1 MPMPCIMKP
10 ECISIGSICEV
21 GWSGLPKWMFAFSW
35 ALDNWIIGADS
46 SKHFDKDRH
55 HIFLV
60 TSLASNK
67 ALLFLNP
74 NFTISHDLRGF
85 THLAKETDCPL
96 SIVVRK
102 AIPTCPCCVKIGS
115 TRICTHKPGERVVFP
130 VCLSVYTKKNRWHT
144 TWPRSQPN
152 SPTRTFF
159 ALSGVWHPWQV
170 PFYFKSHFLRPAQ
183 SAGVKPTQ
191 VSQTVQTFLCVSS
204 LMLPENWLKWWTHHG
219 YALFKCAVE
228 LKHTSDWRKKGIE
241 MVNDVPYDTRD
252 VQDVVIASPF
262 SIHVNHNFAPTW
274 NVTYTLPH
282 SCVFYPK
289 YNERIWCGTFLVVT
303 THSGTTFPFGQSLPL
318 SIVVCA
324 SEGAVHMVAGVLWHF
339 DTEAPPKTKVEGG
352 PGQTDWKLQP
362 FAFDLCENMY
372 VHVIYCISRFWV
384 SNPTKNCIDYQYQM
398 KEVFLIHPS
407 FWTLNKS
414 WRSLGM
420 FWN

>member
-1 MPMPCIMKP
+1 MHYETRVHFHWVNLWGRLKWVAQMNVCIFM
-10 ECISIGSICEV
+10 GS
-21 GWSGLPKWMFAFSW
+21 GQ
-35 ALDNWIIGADS
+35 LDYWGRFIKTFWQGSPPHLSCYIPGFQQSTAVS
-46 SKHFDKDRH
+46 QSTFH
-55 HIFLV
+55 
-60 TSLASNK
+60 
-67 ALLFLNP
+67 
-74 NFTISHDLRGF
+74 NFTWSSRFHPSSERNRLPSVHCSAQGHSHLSMFCKDWQQPDLHPQTWRTCGF
-85 THLAKETDCPL
+85 SSVFKCIYEE
-96 SIVVRK
+96 
-102 AIPTCPCCVKIGS
+102 
-115 TRICTHKPGERVVFP
+115 KPMT
-130 VCLSVYTKKNRWHT
+130 Y

-170 PFYFKSHFLRPAQ
+170 PFYFNSHFLRPAQ

-262 SIHVNHNFAPTW
+262 SIHVNHNFSPTW

-362 FAFDLCENMY
+362 FAFDLCEDIY
-372 VHVIYCISRFWV
+372 VHFIYCISRFWV

-398 KEVFLIHPS
+398 KEAFLIHPS
-407 FWTLNKS
+407 IWTLNKS

-420 FWN
+420 FWH